1 MKSARTPAT
10 LGSLSRPLRY
20 LRARFRHDDFWISAA
35 AALLGLICGVSVS
48 AFDWIVKHVQLL
60 AFGLGMGE
68 VSGAGRIPLDRI
80 WVPAAG
86 GAALGVTIWLGAR
99 LRRYIQT
106 VDPIEANAT
115 TGGRIPL
122 PGAIWIM
129 LQTILSHGS
138 GASVGME
145 GAHTQMCSAL
155 GSRAGQWAS
164 GRRMDMRL
172 MVACGAGASIAA
184 IFQSPIAGAF
194 YAFEL
199 VVAAYSI
206 ANLAPVAIAALVAA
220 GTRALLRPA
229 PLNFP
234 TSGFTLLP
242 ETVLVALS
250 ITILT
255 SFMAIGV
262 MRACTWLE
270 AGVSRRLPGWLS
282 PMLGGVALGALAL
295 ASPAALS
302 SGRTALQG
310 LYGQEVLWLS
320 VLGIL
325 VLKAV
330 AVTLSV
336 GTGFRGGL
344 SFASLFLGLL
354 CGKLVAALL
363 QMVGGTALSPE
374 LCELVGM
381 TAFSTAIIGAP
392 LAMAFLVSFASQDMS
407 NVIPM
412 VCVATVA
419 NLLVRRYFGY
429 SFATWRFHL
438 RGDPIRSGADMSFLS
453 NLKVGEMMRRDATPV
468 LYSTDLAQFRKRY
481 PPGSRYRVVV
491 TDHDGIYLGVLSVP
505 ELHNPASD
513 GKEIED
519 LLRHRDEYLTP
530 EMTAPEALKRFTAIG
545 TDALAVIDRDSR
557 KALGVLMEPYVLRRC
572 AELSEQRMREIF
584 EERGAH
590 GPAGKAVKRGG

>member
-1 MKSARTPAT
+1 MPHHHRPI
-10 LGSLSRPLRY
+10 SRPVRALRY
-20 LRARFRHDDFWISAA
+20 LRARFRHDELWISGV
-35 AALLGLICGVSVS
+35 AALLGVVCGCSVS
-48 AFDWIVKHVQLL
+48 AFDWVVKHVQLF
-60 AFGLGMGE
+60 AFGIGMGE
-68 VSGAGRIPLDRI
+68 VSGADHIPAERLWI
-80 WVPAAG
+80 PAAG
-86 GAALGVTIWLGAR
+86 GAALGLTIWIGAR
-99 LRRYIQT
+99 FRRHLQT

-115 TGGRIPL
+115 TGGKIPL
-122 PGAIWIM
+122 PGALWIM

-164 GRRMDMRL
+164 GRRMDLRL

-206 ANLAPVAIAALVAA
+206 ANLAPVAIAALAAA
-220 GTRALLRPA
+220 GTRAILRPA

-234 TSGFTLLP
+234 TPDFPVAAEAVAIALLV
-242 ETVLVALS
+242 TV
-250 ITILT
+250 LT

-270 AGVSRRLPGWLS
+270 GRASARLPGWLS
-282 PMLGGVALGALAL
+282 PVLGGAALGVLAL
-295 ASPAALS
+295 WSPAALS

-310 LYGQEVLWLS
+310 LYAAEVLWVT

-325 VLKAV
+325 ALKAA

-336 GTGFRGGL
+336 GLGFRGGL

-354 CGKLVAALL
+354 CGKLLAPLL
-363 QMVGGTALSPE
+363 HGAGITALAPE
-374 LCELVGM
+374 LCELIGM
-381 TAFSTAIIGAP
+381 TASATAIIGAP
-392 LAMAFLVSFASQDMS
+392 LAMAFLVAFASRDLG

-412 VCVATVA
+412 VCVAIVA

-429 SFATWRFHL
+429 SFATWKFHL
-438 RGDPIRSGADMSFLS
+438 RGDPIRSGADQSFLS
-453 NLKVGEMMRRDATPV
+453 GLKVGEMMRRDATPV

-491 TDHDGIYLGVLSVP
+491 TEHDGTYIGVISVP
-505 ELHNPASD
+505 EMHNPASD
-513 GKEIED
+513 DKQMED
-519 LLRHRDEYLTP
+519 LLRHQSDYLTP
-530 EMTAPEALKRFTAIG
+530 EMTAPEALKRFAATG
-545 TDALAVIDRDSR
+545 TDALAVIDGDSR

-572 AELSEQRMREIF
+572 AELTDQRRREIF
-584 EERGAH
+584 TERGVR
-590 GPAGKAVKRGG
+590 GSTRKRA